1 MTYDR
6 DDEMEQKDRD
16 KKKEEELIKK
26 IKAEMGKEENDKKI
40 LDTVK
45 KEVKTKVIND
55 IICDKDVAEYLTDVA
70 KIKQSKINEEV
81 KKKAL
86 EDDKNR
92 RLYRFHR
99 KRVSP
104 DNQVAVFFKTKEGN
118 KELFKIPFFR
128 YAAVFENEIIYDE
141 KRDSG
146 CIDRWTEKKLF
157 TTRTYPSLNYI
168 EGRVTPINYENTRL
182 PIDEALLSR
191 KVNADYNMQM
201 HEAKRTGLGGVE
213 EKTGMIIAFVCGIF
227 AGFIIPYIGGF

>member
-1 MTYDR
+1 MAYDR
-6 DDEMEQKDRD
+6 EDGIDQEDKD

-26 IKAEMGKEENDKKI
+26 IRAEMGKEENDKKI
-40 LDTVK
+40 LDAVK

-55 IICDKDVAEYLTDVA
+55 IICNKDVAEYLTDIA
-70 KIKQSKINEEV
+70 RNKQYKINEEV
-81 KKKAL
+81 RKKAL

-92 RLYRFHR
+92 RLSILHR
-99 KRVSP
+99 RRTSP
-104 DNQVAVFFKTKEGN
+104 DNQIAVFFKTKEGN

-141 KRDSG
+141 KRDAG
-146 CIDRWTEKKLF
+146 CIDRWTEKKLLI
-157 TTRTYPSLNYI
+157 TRTYPSLSYI

-182 PIDEALLSR
+182 PVDEALLSR